1 LALVRRVPFG
11 LYANLLLEIDPSCE
25 TQLLLGLYERE
36 TYPGLRK
43 AVTKARSAVDVG
55 AGNGEMTVWFLS
67 KENLIKV
74 HAFEPD
80 GQRKAKFERNIRANN
95 FKTDGRLFFHP
106 EPFGGS
112 NAKQLLQELS
122 QPILLKIDIDG
133 GEGSLLEEI
142 REELRSRSIQ
152 LLLEVHSEELWK
164 RCSQLL
170 KEEGYQV
177 REIRQGWLKRI
188 IPERRPSAF
197 NQWLV
202 ASKAD

>member
-1 LALVRRVPFG
+1 MYAG
-11 LYANLLLEIDPSCE
+11 LKLEIDPECE
-25 TQLLLGLYERE
+25 ANLFFGLYERE
-36 TYPGLRK
+36 TYPWLRK

-67 KENLIKV
+67 RENLAKV
-74 HAFEPD
+74 HASAPD
-80 GQRKAKFERNIRANN
+80 RQRKAKFERNIRANN

-106 EPFGGS
+106 EPFGGPS
-112 NAKQLLQELS
+112 ARQILRQLP

-133 GEGSLLEEI
+133 GEGGLLEEI
-142 REELRSRSIQ
+142 REELRLRSIQ

-177 REIRQGWLKRI
+177 QEIRQGWWKKI

-202 ASKAD
+202 ASKADSTSG